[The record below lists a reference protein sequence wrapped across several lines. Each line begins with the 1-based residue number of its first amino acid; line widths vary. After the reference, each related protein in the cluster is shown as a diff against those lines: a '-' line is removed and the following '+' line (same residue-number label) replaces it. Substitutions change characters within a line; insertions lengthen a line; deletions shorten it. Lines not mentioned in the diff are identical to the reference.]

1 MQSSGLAGQR
11 WQQEM
16 KNGIRRQEGQ
26 GDTQLGFRSTALT
39 AALPGVCCHQGG
51 GTKVVK
57 AEPSAACGSSM
68 GVCLETAIVWEKCLL
83 TWVWFPDTATKTCV
97 ATQGCREVSWG
108 YTQFSPSPVLD
119 AAPREWGCRA
129 SAPVASTPLPGTEL
143 KDRAAA
149 GHSPFLTHQE
159 HSGSY

>member
-51 GTKVVK
+51 ESRAQCCLWLIHGCVPGDCHCLGEMSVDLGVV
-57 AEPSAACGSSM
+57 P
-68 GVCLETAIVWEKCLL
+68 
-83 TWVWFPDTATKTCV
+83 
-97 ATQGCREVSWG
+97 
-108 YTQFSPSPVLD
+108 
-119 AAPREWGCRA
+119 
-129 SAPVASTPLPGTEL
+129 
-143 KDRAAA
+143 
-149 GHSPFLTHQE
+149 
-159 HSGSY
+159 